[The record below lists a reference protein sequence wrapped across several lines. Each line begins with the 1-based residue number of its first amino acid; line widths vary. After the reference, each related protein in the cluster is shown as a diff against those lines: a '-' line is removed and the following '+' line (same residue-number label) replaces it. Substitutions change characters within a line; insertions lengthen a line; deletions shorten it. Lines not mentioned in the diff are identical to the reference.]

1 MSGTGF
7 EMKEVLRTEPKR
19 SSVNQAILF
28 IIPSIVVTII
38 SIILFTQLTALTEQ
52 QRHIFSITII
62 AAIVLSLVGM
72 AGMQLLIYRII
83 DDPDKDKDGAARRG
97 TNIGIVYS
105 IIFSI
110 IITALVSPYFLNV
123 LHFSLKDFFYF
134 AYLLFLYSAI
144 WVVVS
149 AFWASERYKY
159 PAIIFTFSYLAIF
172 AFTYGAYG
180 YNPAYAI
187 SGYAFGTTVLLLLFL
202 LASKI
207 MFRKSEPSYKL
218 SKTFTRLTKLIPQ
231 NSAAM
236 MFNIFFVLAIFLD
249 KIIVWVYQGV
259 ITGQGLLVTG
269 PYTEGAFLGLIP
281 MFSIATTAYFT
292 RRTKSLVDNRY
303 NGTFGE
309 IVKGIEEYKQVYWTS
324 MNAMLVITL
333 GFMVIVASLVFFFI
347 KDPEV
352 LRILLTYSMG
362 CIFFVVIIFNS
373 TVLVIFGKST
383 ISTYAV
389 LAVIILELAT
399 IPLVSINV
407 WYCALGFLVGSFIGF
422 LISFLS
428 TIRLFSNYEY
438 NMFGFLLKS

>member
-28 IIPSIVVTII
+28 ILPSIVVTVI
-38 SIILFTQLTALTEQ
+38 SIILFTQLTALTDQ
-52 QRHIFSITII
+52 QRHIFSVTII
-62 AAIVLSLVGM
+62 AAIILSLVGM

-83 DDPDKDKDGAARRG
+83 DDRDNDKDGAARRG
-97 TNIGIVYS
+97 TNIGIIYS
-105 IIFSI
+105 VIFSI
-110 IITALVSPYFLNV
+110 IITGLVSPYFLNV

-172 AFTYGAYG
+172 AFTYAAYG
-180 YNPAYAI
+180 FNPAYAI
-187 SGYAFGTTVLLLLFL
+187 SGYAFGTTVLLLMFL

-207 MFRKSEPSYKL
+207 IFRKPDPSYKL

-231 NSAAM
+231 NSAAI

-259 ITGQGLLVTG
+259 MTGQGLSVTG

-281 MFSIATTAYFT
+281 MFSIAITAYFT

-309 IVKGIEEYKQVYWTS
+309 ILKGIEEYKHIYWTS
-324 MNAMLVITL
+324 MSAMLVITFGL
-333 GFMVIVASLVFFFI
+333 LVIVASLVFFLI
-347 KDPEV
+347 NDPRYYV
-352 LRILLTYSMG
+352 Y
-362 CIFFVVIIFNS
+362 
-373 TVLVIFGKST
+373 
-383 ISTYAV
+383 Y
-389 LAVIILELAT
+389 
-399 IPLVSINV
+399 
-407 WYCALGFLVGSFIGF
+407 
-422 LISFLS
+422 
-428 TIRLFSNYEY
+428 
-438 NMFGFLLKS
+438 